1 MPSSDNTVE
10 FLAADLRNTIPG
22 ELIFLAPP
30 EPAPVVDLVTR
41 EVKYEL
47 PRKIPRGQITEQVG
61 PARTG
66 KTERAN
72 AWMADDPE
80 NRRVVDGDRKEA
92 QRLADQGYAVILNLL
107 PGM

>member
-1 MPSSDNTVE
+1 MARRKDGMPRS
-10 FLAADLRNTIPG
+10 LPG
-22 ELIFLAPP
+22 ELVFLAPP
-30 EPAPVVDLVTR
+30 PPAPVVDIVTR
-41 EVKYEL
+41 QVKYEL
-47 PRKIPRGQITEQVG
+47 PLEIPRGEITEQVG
-61 PARTG
+61 PAQTG

-72 AWMADDPE
+72 MWMAEDPE